1 MNKQSIQ
8 WLAPLALA
16 LVVGATGASQA
27 QTAGLR
33 LSVDALNDVLLTD
46 IASGDAVRFTRPQPQ
61 AGSTLV
67 VRSVEPVLC
76 ASSGVV
82 PGTLQGFA
90 LDPNG
95 YLPSFVIGARG
106 DEPELQLATYPDGA
120 LFRTADR
127 VTFGDMIYPVPPN
140 YVVVGNLESNCV
152 VGLTQPTA
160 PSVPACTVQAD
171 SYTADRIANLSFETG
186 GQLQLQTRIID
197 RTPSGI
203 YYEHVLTASGGRV
216 AGVQLREMFPYR
228 DNLPGQSRFKQ
239 SMLIDSAWVCRA
251 SEGAQCSSS
260 AVTDAGRGYA
270 QLDSASLDAG
280 ACLRVVAIRPT
291 DSTGQ
296 IDNDFSGS
304 LHGAVFY
311 PGHNANGGYQ
321 LGTDRSR
328 VNFD

>member
-1 MNKQSIQ
+1 MNKHTIQ
-8 WLAPLALA
+8 RLAPLALA
-16 LVVGATGASQA
+16 LAIGAAGVSQA

-33 LSVDALNDVLLTD
+33 LSVDAQNDVLLAD
-46 IASGDAVRFTRPQPQ
+46 IAPGDAVRFTRPQPQ

-76 ASSGVV
+76 ASSGPV

-95 YLPSFVIGARG
+95 YLPSFPIGSRG
-106 DEPELQLATYPDGA
+106 DEPELQLASFPDNA
-120 LFRTADR
+120 QFRTAER
-127 VTFGDMIYPVPPN
+127 VAFGDMIYPVPPN
-140 YVVVGNLESNCV
+140 YVVVGNAESNCV
-152 VGLTQPTA
+152 VGLAQPSA
-160 PSVPACTVQAD
+160 PSVPACTVQPD
-171 SYTADRIANLSFETG
+171 SYSADRIADLGFEPG
-186 GQLQLQTRIID
+186 GQVQLQTRIID
-197 RTPSGI
+197 RTPSAV
-203 YYEHVLTASGGRV
+203 YYEHVLTATGGRV
-216 AGVQLREMFPYR
+216 EGVRLREMFPYR
-228 DNLPGQSRFKQ
+228 DNLPGQARFKD

-270 QLDSASLDAG
+270 HLDNASLDAG
-280 ACLRVVAIRPT
+280 SCLRIVAIRPT
-291 DSTGQ
+291 DGSGQ
-296 IDNDFSGS
+296 VNNDFSGS